1 MAGLVPAI
9 HDLPR
14 STKNVDAR
22 DKPGHDEHK
31 PTVRAMSMTLPHL
44 TDAESFRAFRSASSQ
59 WLPVALDIAR
69 GHGLDVGS
77 PHVFPTGTNLVI
89 GLGDRLIL
97 KIFPP
102 LLRAQFV
109 SERASLMQLASRLH
123 VPIPGI
129 VAEGERDGWPYLV
142 ITRLAGALGS
152 EVWPSLPEDQ
162 KERVLRQIG
171 ETIAAVQRV
180 PLGELAQIEPR
191 WDAFM
196 RAQMQGCKARHTR
209 LGLAPKFLA
218 GLDDLL
224 RDAARLI
231 PMDAPP
237 VILIGEYIPE
247 NFLLACDDG
256 EWSLKGLFDFG
267 DVLAGWR
274 DYDLLGP
281 SAFMAAGRPGRV
293 RSLLEGFGYPR
304 PDDALK
310 RRLMA
315 LMLLHR
321 ASDLNSHICI
331 EGWQERAADLV
342 ELQELIWPG

>member
-1 MAGLVPAI
+1 
-9 HDLPR
+9 
-14 STKNVDAR
+14 
-22 DKPGHDEHK
+22 
-31 PTVRAMSMTLPHL
+31 MTLPHL

-59 WLPVALDIAR
+59 WLPIALDIAR
-69 GHGLDVGS
+69 SHGFDADA
-77 PHVFPTGTNLVI
+77 PHVFATGTNLVI
-89 GLGDRLIL
+89 GLGDKLIL

-109 SERASLMQLASRLH
+109 SERGSLTQLNGRLH
-123 VPIPGI
+123 LPIPEI
-129 VAEGERDGWPYLV
+129 VAEGERDGWPYLI
-142 ITRLAGALGS
+142 ITRLAGTLGS
-152 EVWPSLPEDQ
+152 EVWPHLPEDQ
-162 KERVLRQIG
+162 KERLLRQIG
-171 ETIAAVQRV
+171 ETIASVQRV
-180 PLGELAQIEPR
+180 PLGALGRIEPR
-191 WDAFM
+191 WDDFM
-196 RAQMQGCKARHTR
+196 RRQMQGCRARHTR

-224 RDAARLI
+224 CDAEQLI

-256 EWSLKGLFDFG
+256 QWSLAGLFDFG

-293 RSLLEGFGYPR
+293 KNLLEGFGYPK

-331 EGWQERAADLV
+331 EGWQEQANDLI
-342 ELQELIWPG
+342 ELQELIWAS

>member
-1 MAGLVPAI
+1 
-9 HDLPR
+9 
-14 STKNVDAR
+14 
-22 DKPGHDEHK
+22 
-31 PTVRAMSMTLPHL
+31 MSMTLPHF
-44 TDAESFRAFRSASSQ
+44 TDAESFCAFRTDASR
-59 WLPVALDIAR
+59 WLSIALDIAR
-69 GHGLDVGS
+69 GHGLDAGA
-77 PHVFPTGTNLVI
+77 PHVFATGTNLVV
-89 GLGDRLIL
+89 GLGDKLIL

-109 SERASLMQLASRLH
+109 SERGSLTQLKGRLH
-123 VPIPGI
+123 LPIPEI

-142 ITRLAGALGS
+142 ITRLAGTLGS
-152 EVWPSLPEDQ
+152 EVWPHLPEGQ

-171 ETIAAVQRV
+171 ETIAAVQRA
-180 PLGELAQIEPR
+180 PLGALAQIEPR
-191 WDAFM
+191 WADFM
-196 RAQMQGCKARHTR
+196 RRQMLGCRARHER

-237 VILIGEYIPE
+237 VILTGEYIPE
-247 NFLLACDDG
+247 NFLLGCDHG
-256 EWSLKGLFDFG
+256 NWSLKGLFDFG
-267 DVLAGWR
+267 DVLLGWR

-293 RSLLEGFGYPR
+293 KSLLEGFGCAKL
-304 PDDALK
+304 DFAFK

-321 ASDLNSHICI
+321 ASDLNSHVCL
-331 EGWQERAADLV
+331 EGWQEKAADLI

>member
-1 MAGLVPAI
+1 
-9 HDLPR
+9 
-14 STKNVDAR
+14 
-22 DKPGHDEHK
+22 
-31 PTVRAMSMTLPHL
+31 MSLKLPHL
-44 TDAESFRAFRSASSQ
+44 AAAESFRAFRSDPLL
-59 WLPVALDIAR
+59 WLPIAR
-69 GHGLDVGS
+69 EIARSHGLDAS
-77 PHVFPTGTNLVI
+77 AAHVFATGTNLVV
-89 GLGDRLIL
+89 GLGERLIL

-109 SERASLMQLASRLH
+109 SERGSLTQLRGRLDL
-123 VPIPGI
+123 PIPEI
-129 VAEGERDGWPYLV
+129 LAEGTRDGWPYLV
-142 ITRLAGALGS
+142 ITRLAGTLGS
-152 EVWPSLPEDQ
+152 EVWPGLAEDQ

-171 ETIAAVQRV
+171 QTIAAVQRA
-180 PLGELAQIEPR
+180 PLGPLAQIEPC
-191 WDAFM
+191 WDEFM
-196 RAQMQGCKARHTR
+196 RAQMQGCRARHTR

-218 GLDDLL
+218 GIDDLL
-224 RDAARLI
+224 RDAAKII
-231 PMDAPP
+231 PMDAPS

-256 EWSLKGLFDFG
+256 EWSLAGLFDFG
-267 DVLAGWR
+267 DVLTGWR

-293 RSLLEGFGYPR
+293 RSLLKGFGYATL
-304 PDDALK
+304 DGALK

-331 EGWQERAADLV
+331 EGWQDKANDLV

>member
-9 HDLPR
+9 HALPR
-14 STKNVDAR
+14 GAKNVDAR
-22 DKPGHDEHK
+22 DKPGHDELK
-31 PTVRAMSMTLPHL
+31 QQRAMSVKLPDL
-44 TDAESFRAFRSASSQ
+44 ADAASFRAFRSASPQ
-59 WLPVALDIAR
+59 WLPIALDIAR
-69 GHGLDVGS
+69 SHGLDVGA
-77 PHVFPTGTNLVI
+77 PAVFATGTNLVV
-89 GLGDRLIL
+89 GLGDKLIL

-109 SERASLMQLASRLH
+109 SERASLMQLAGRLSL
-123 VPIPGI
+123 PIPEI
-129 VAEGERDGWPYLV
+129 VAEGTRDGWPYLV
-142 ITRLAGALGS
+142 MTRLSGTLGS

-162 KERVLRQIG
+162 KERLLRQIG
-171 ETIAAVQRV
+171 ETIASVQRA
-180 PLGELAQIEPR
+180 PLGELAAIEPR
-191 WDAFM
+191 WDAFIHA
-196 RAQMQGCKARHTR
+196 RMQACRARHTR

-224 RDAARLI
+224 RDAAALI

-237 VILIGEYIPE
+237 VILVGEYIPE

-256 EWSLKGLFDFG
+256 QWSLKGLFDFG
-267 DVLAGWR
+267 DVLTGWR

-293 RSLLEGFGYPR
+293 KSLLEGFGYAK
-304 PDDALK
+304 PDFALK

-321 ASDLNSHICI
+321 ASDLNAHICI
-331 EGWQERAADLV
+331 DGWQERVDDLV

>member
-1 MAGLVPAI
+1 
-9 HDLPR
+9 
-14 STKNVDAR
+14 
-22 DKPGHDEHK
+22 
-31 PTVRAMSMTLPHL
+31 MTATPSQQLPHV
-44 TDAESFRAFRSASSQ
+44 TDAASLRAFRSAPSQ
-59 WLPVALDIAR
+59 WLPIALDIAR
-69 GHGLDVGS
+69 SHGLDIS
-77 PHVFPTGTNLVI
+77 APHVFATGTNLVV
-89 GLGDRLIL
+89 GLGEALIL

-102 LLRAQFV
+102 LLRAQFI
-109 SERASLMQLASRLH
+109 SERASLMQLAGRLH
-123 VPIPGI
+123 LPIPEI
-129 VAEGERDGWPYLV
+129 AAEGVRDGWPYLV
-142 ITRLAGALGS
+142 ITRLAGTLGS

-171 ETIAAVQRV
+171 ETIASVQRA
-180 PLGELAQIEPR
+180 PLGALAQIEPR
-191 WDAFM
+191 WDDFM
-196 RAQMQGCKARHTR
+196 RRQMQGCKARHER
-209 LGLAPKFLA
+209 LGLAPKFRA

-224 RDAARLI
+224 CDAAQLI

-256 EWSLKGLFDFG
+256 QWSLKGLFDFG
-267 DVLAGWR
+267 DVLTGWR

-293 RSLLEGFGYPR
+293 KSLLEGFGYTKL
-304 PDDALK
+304 DFALK

-331 EGWQERAADLV
+331 AGWQERADDLV
-342 ELQELIWPG
+342 ELQELVWAG

>member
-1 MAGLVPAI
+1 MTIAPS
-9 HDLPR
+9 P
-14 STKNVDAR
+14 
-22 DKPGHDEHK
+22 
-31 PTVRAMSMTLPHL
+31 TLPAFA
-44 TDAESFRAFRSASSQ
+44 DFESFRAFRSDPLL
-59 WLPVALDIAR
+59 WLPIALDIAR
-69 GHGLDVGS
+69 SHGLDTGS
-77 PHVFPTGTNLVI
+77 PHVFATGTNLVV
-89 GLGDRLIL
+89 GFGENLIL

-109 SERASLMQLASRLH
+109 SERGSLTQLAGRLH
-123 VPIPGI
+123 LPIPEI
-129 VAEGERDGWPYLV
+129 VAEGMRDGWPYLI
-142 ITRLAGALGS
+142 ITRLAATLGS
-152 EVWPSLPEDQ
+152 EAWPSLPEDQ

-171 ETIAAVQRV
+171 ETIASVQRA
-180 PLGELAQIEPR
+180 PLGPLATIEPR
-191 WDAFM
+191 WDDFM
-196 RAQMQGCKARHTR
+196 RAQMQGCRARHER

-224 RDAARLI
+224 RDAAELI

-247 NFLLACDDG
+247 NFLLGCDAG
-256 EWSLKGLFDFG
+256 QWSLKGLFDFG

-293 RSLLEGFGYPR
+293 RSLLEGFGYVK

-331 EGWQERAADLV
+331 EGWQQQADDLV
-342 ELQELIWPG
+342 ALQELIWPG

>member
-1 MAGLVPAI
+1 
-9 HDLPR
+9 
-14 STKNVDAR
+14 
-22 DKPGHDEHK
+22 
-31 PTVRAMSMTLPHL
+31 MTLMPSQQLPHL
-44 TDAESFRAFRSASSQ
+44 ADAASFRAFRSAPSQ
-59 WLPVALDIAR
+59 WLPIALDIAR
-69 GHGLDVGS
+69 SHGLDAGA
-77 PHVFPTGTNLVI
+77 PHVFATGTNLVV
-89 GLGDRLIL
+89 GLGETLIL

-109 SERASLMQLASRLH
+109 SERGSLSQLAGRLH
-123 VPIPGI
+123 LPIPEI
-129 VAEGERDGWPYLV
+129 VAEGERDGWPYLI
-142 ITRLAGALGS
+142 ITRLAGTLGS
-152 EVWPSLPEDQ
+152 EVWPHLPEDQ

-171 ETIAAVQRV
+171 ETIASVQRA
-180 PLGELAQIEPR
+180 PLGALAQIEPR

-196 RAQMQGCKARHTR
+196 RRQMQGCRARHTR

-224 RDAARLI
+224 RDAGKLI

-247 NFLLACDDG
+247 NFLLACHDG
-256 EWSLKGLFDFG
+256 QWSLAGLFDFG

-293 RSLLEGFGYPR
+293 RSLLEGFGYAK

-321 ASDLNSHICI
+321 ASDLNAHICI
-331 EGWQERAADLV
+331 EGWQEKANDLI